1 MLFAGANAQELAFPR
16 VTTIFDG
23 HSTDMWGLVYDPGK
37 NVLFYSR
44 TNSEDIREYNLAS
57 GAESLVTD
65 GSALLGLLQGFDR
78 PSFMAS
84 AGSGQNIIFSEFS
97 KLRAISPSGS
107 LESSSTFEG
116 GANLPRAIVSLPDGS
131 VYVADSGDDVI
142 MKWQNG
148 GWETFAGPLTLKPF
162 SLAYN
167 TNDGIIYFAV

>member
-1 MLFAGANAQELAFPR
+1 MLRSSA
-16 VTTIFDG
+16 
-23 HSTDMWGLVYDPGK
+23 
-37 NVLFYSR
+37 
-44 TNSEDIREYNLAS
+44 
-57 GAESLVTD
+57 TD

-131 VYVADSGDDVI
+131 GFENGNEGLI
-142 MKWQNG
+142 MKYEGCKHNKPQSPWPV
-148 GWETFAGPLTLKPF
+148 PL
-162 SLAYN
+162 A
-167 TNDGIIYFAV
+167 